1 MDYTVL
7 QLVDMQRVMRTRQ
20 PWAHTVHSRLLFLWL
35 PAAIWWHCCFML
47 PMCSS
52 GARWLRK
59 LCPANSGMTRQVCL
73 AYLFLRCFSISNSLS
88 PLVRDYY
95 LKSIRADC
103 HLFTTE
109 GGRFVVPPSVYFR
122 WLSGS
127 CNWRCMPVFS
137 TFSCQPWSECIYDG
151 FVTEGGRFGL
161 PPSVYFHW
169 LSIHCN
175 WRWQLW
181 EESFCPI
188 LQTGLKNI
196 KQLGLTFVQMSRSVS
211 SGLPGSLRGALQ
223 LANTQASCSKYTV
236 QAMPKGLLYL
246 LCASVRK
253 MKNNRDF
260 TLAYCLS

>member
-20 PWAHTVHSRLLFLWL
+20 PWAHTVRSRLLFLWL
-35 PAAIWWHCCFML
+35 PAAIWWHWCFML
-47 PMCSS
+47 SMCSS

-73 AYLFLRCFSISNSLS
+73 AYLFLRYFSISNSLS
-88 PLVRDYY
+88 PLVRDYC
-95 LKSIRADC
+95 LKSICADC

-109 GGRFVVPPSVYFR
+109 DGRFGVPPSVYFR
-122 WLSGS
+122 WLSI
-127 CNWRCMPVFS
+127 RC
-137 TFSCQPWSECIYDG
+137 D
-151 FVTEGGRFGL
+151 
-161 PPSVYFHW
+161 
-169 LSIHCN
+169 

-211 SGLPGSLRGALQ
+211 SGLPGSLRGALHRSLQ
-223 LANTQASCSKYTV
+223 IRRQVVQSILGKLCPRACSTCFVPRWGKWKTT
-236 QAMPKGLLYL
+236 GILH
-246 LCASVRK
+246 
-253 MKNNRDF
+253 
-260 TLAYCLS
+260 